1 MTAAPEALPPSERT
15 VGQLVAET
23 IRLYGRR
30 FLLCLPLGL
39 PAAALDLVA
48 AEVPRATGF
57 WIALTAG
64 PVLLTASYV
73 GATLIAFDVP
83 RAPRRLALAFA
94 AGALVFVPFPLLA
107 SLFILPGLAWLALF
121 GLVVPAILLED
132 RGFRDGLNRAT
143 RLARADYVHAL
154 GALAALALVYFV
166 SRFGLAVLLRGQ
178 GDQTEAVAAF
188 LADLVVSPLLFLGA
202 ALLYVDQAARVV
214 DSGRPTRKR
223 PRRASRADLHPA
235 DDAHGAGRPDAQ
247 VEP

>member
-1 MTAAPEALPPSERT
+1 MSDTPQALPPAERT

-39 PAAALDLVA
+39 PAAVLDVVA
-48 AEVPRATGF
+48 AQAPRTTGF
-57 WIALTAG
+57 WVALTAG
-64 PVLLTASYV
+64 PALLTLSYV
-73 GATLIAFDVP
+73 GATLVALDASH
-83 RAPRRLALAFA
+83 APRRLALAYA
-94 AGALVFVPFPLLA
+94 AGVLVFVPFPLLA
-107 SLFILPGLAWLALF
+107 TLFILPGLAWLALF
-121 GLVVPAILLED
+121 GLVVPAILVEG

-154 GALAALALVYFV
+154 GSLAALALVYFV

-178 GDQTEAVAAF
+178 GEQTEAVAAF
-188 LADLVVSPLLFLGA
+188 LADVVIAPLLFLGT

-214 DSGRPTRKR
+214 DSGRPTTKR

-235 DDAHGAGRPDAQ
+235 DHAHGAGRPDAQ

>member
-1 MTAAPEALPPSERT
+1 MREHPQALPPSERT

-30 FLLCLPLGL
+30 FLLCVLLGV
-39 PAAALDLVA
+39 PAAVLDLTA
-48 AEVPRATGF
+48 AGAARTTAF

-64 PVLLTASYV
+64 PVLLTLSYI
-73 GATLIAFDVP
+73 GATLVALDAS
-83 RAPRRLALAFA
+83 REPRRLALAFV
-94 AGALVFVPFPLLA
+94 AGVLVFVPFPLLA
-107 SLFILPGLAWLALF
+107 SLFIIPGLAWLAFF
-121 GLVVPAILLED
+121 GLTVPAILVEG

-154 GALAALALVYFV
+154 GSLAALAIVYFV

-188 LADLVVSPLLFLGA
+188 VADMVISPLLFLGA

-214 DSGRPTRKR
+214 DSGAPTKKR
-223 PRRASRADLHPA
+223 PRRESRADLHPV
-235 DDAHGAGRPDAQ
+235 DDPHGAGRPDAQ

>member
-1 MTAAPEALPPSERT
+1 MSDTPQALPPAERT

-39 PAAALDLVA
+39 PAAVLDVVA
-48 AEVPRATGF
+48 AQAPRTTGF
-57 WIALTAG
+57 WVALTAG
-64 PVLLTASYV
+64 PALLTLSYV
-73 GATLIAFDVP
+73 GATLVALDAS
-83 RAPRRLALAFA
+83 RAPRRLALAYA
-94 AGALVFVPFPLLA
+94 AGVLVFVPFPLLA
-107 SLFILPGLAWLALF
+107 TLFILPGLAWLALF
-121 GLVVPAILLED
+121 GLVVPAILVEG

-154 GALAALALVYFV
+154 GSLAALALVYFV

-178 GDQTEAVAAF
+178 GEQTEAVAAF
-188 LADLVVSPLLFLGA
+188 LADVVIAPLLFLGT

-214 DSGRPTRKR
+214 DSGRPTTKR

-235 DDAHGAGRPDAQ
+235 DHAHGAGRPDAQ